1 MPDNDFPMGM
11 TEPYIPEVLPVL
23 PLKDTVI
30 YPHIIVPL
38 LITREEYVKL
48 IDDALTADRLVA
60 AMASKEEVETP
71 EPSQIYDIGTAAAII
86 RMLKLPDGS
95 MQLFVQGVQR
105 IRIVEYV
112 ESQPYLKAKVEK
124 AQEIIEESVELEG
137 IARNVLTQFKKM
149 ISLAPYLPN
158 EIFIAAMN
166 IAEPNNL
173 ADFIAS
179 NINIDLEEK
188 QELLEA
194 LDVKDRLEKLTVFLN
209 KEIEILEIG
218 SKIQSEVQ
226 TEMSKSQREYFLR
239 EQLKAIQKE
248 LGEVDERTLEINEFR
263 EKIEQSGMPEGARK
277 EAEREMDRL
286 AKMPVAAA
294 EYTVART
301 YLEWLTSLPWNLSTE
316 DNLDIKRA
324 RKVLDE
330 DHYDL
335 DKVKDRIVEYLA
347 VRKLKEDMKGPIF
360 CFVGPPGVGKTSL
373 GQSIA
378 RALGR
383 KFVRISLGGM
393 HDEAEIRGHRRTYIG
408 ALPGRI
414 VRGIQRAGSNNPVFM
429 LDEVDKIGADF
440 RGDPASALL
449 EVLDPEQNHS
459 FSDHY
464 LDVDFDLSKVMFITT
479 ANTPIPIHPA
489 LLDRM
494 EVLELPG
501 YTEVEKVHIALDHLL
516 PRQFEFHGLKKSQ
529 IAISEGA
536 LSAIIRSYTREAGV
550 RNLEREIATVCRKVA
565 KDIASG
571 KRRSRKIT
579 EKDLHELLGPSRF
592 RFEVLE
598 EADEVGVAT
607 GLAWTEAGGDVLFV
621 ESQVMPGDGD
631 LILTGKLG
639 DVMQESAKA
648 ALTYCRSVAD
658 RYGVESG
665 FFKNND
671 MHVHVPAGAIP
682 KDGPSAGVTIAT
694 ALMSS
699 ITQRKVR
706 KEVGMTGEITLRGKV
721 LPIGGLKEKVLAAH
735 RAGVKKVIIPE
746 ENQKYLEE
754 IPAFIRRD
762 LKFVPV
768 KHIEEVF
775 KIALHPDGKA
785 SGTKAAKTAAAV
797 AEKRPAVKKASK
809 TSKPAAKKAPKPAAK
824 KASKTSKPA
833 TKKASKTS
841 KPAAKKAPKPA
852 AKKASKTSKPA
863 AKKASKPA
871 AKKAVARKGR
881 AAKKA

>member
-1 MPDNDFPMGM
+1 MPDSDFPMGM
-11 TEPYIPEVLPVL
+11 TEPYIPEILPVL

-38 LITREEYVKL
+38 LITREELVQL

-60 AMASKEEVETP
+60 AVASKEEVESP
-71 EPSQIYDIGTAAAII
+71 EPEQIYDIGTAAAII
-86 RMLKLPDGS
+86 RMLKMPDGS

-112 ESQPYLKAKVEK
+112 EKEPYLKAKVEK
-124 AQEIIEESVELEG
+124 VKENIEETVEVEG
-137 IARNVLTQFKKM
+137 LARNVLAQFKKM
-149 ISLAPYLPN
+149 VSMAPYLPN
-158 EIFIAAMN
+158 EIFVAAMN
-166 IAEPNNL
+166 INEPNNL

-179 NINIDLEEK
+179 NINITLEEK
-188 QELLEA
+188 QDLLEA
-194 LDVKDRLEKLTVFLN
+194 LDVKDRLEKLTLFLN
-209 KEIEILEIG
+209 KELEILEIG
-218 SKIQSEVQ
+218 SKIQSQVQ
-226 TEMSKSQREYFLR
+226 TEMTKSQREYFLR

-248 LGEVDERTLEINEFR
+248 LGEVDERTMEINEFR
-263 EKIEQSGMPEGARK
+263 EKIEQSGMPDEAVK
-277 EAEREMDRL
+277 EAERELDRL

-316 DNLDIKRA
+316 DNLDIERA
-324 RKVLDE
+324 REVLDE

-335 DKVKDRIVEYLA
+335 DKVKERIIEYLA
-347 VRKLKEDMKGPIF
+347 VRKLKKDMKGPIL
-360 CFVGPPGVGKTSL
+360 CFVGAPGVGKTSL

-414 VRGIQRAGSNNPVFM
+414 IQGIRKAGSNNPVFM

-440 RGDPASALL
+440 RGDPAAALL
-449 EVLDPEQNHS
+449 EVLDPEQNHT

-464 LDVDFDLSKVMFITT
+464 LDVPFDLSKVMFITT
-479 ANTPIPIHPA
+479 ANTPIPVHPA

-501 YTEVEKVHIALDHLL
+501 YTEVEKVHIAVDHLI
-516 PRQFEFHGLKKSQ
+516 PRQLEEHGLKKSQ
-529 IAISEGA
+529 LQFSEEA
-536 LSAIIRSYTREAGV
+536 LSGIIRGYTREAGV
-550 RNLEREIATVCRKVA
+550 RNLEREIASICRKIA
-565 KDIASG
+565 KDIATG
-571 KRRSRKIT
+571 KRKSKKINQR
-579 EKDLHELLGPSRF
+579 DLHDLLGPSKF

-607 GLAWTEAGGDVLFV
+607 GLAWTESGGDVLFV
-621 ESQVMPGDGD
+621 ESQVMPGDGE

-648 ALTYCRSVAD
+648 ALTYCRSIAD
-658 RYGVESG
+658 RYGVEPD

-682 KDGPSAGVTIAT
+682 KDGPSAGVTMAT

-699 ITQRKVR
+699 IIQRKVR

-721 LPIGGLKEKVLAAH
+721 LPIGGLKEKILAAH
-735 RAGVKKVIIPE
+735 RSGVKMVIIPE
-746 ENQKYLEE
+746 DNEKYLEE
-754 IPAFIRRD
+754 IPDFIRKD
-762 LKFVPV
+762 LEFVPV
-768 KHIEEVF
+768 KHVDEVL
-775 KIALHPDGKA
+775 KIALYPDGKA
-785 SGTKAAKTAAAV
+785 VKKPARKAASSSGTSRTAANKKAAK
-797 AEKRPAVKKASK
+797 KKV
-809 TSKPAAKKAPKPAAK
+809 AKK
-824 KASKTSKPA
+824 
-833 TKKASKTS
+833 
-841 KPAAKKAPKPA
+841 
-852 AKKASKTSKPA
+852 
-863 AKKASKPA
+863 
-871 AKKAVARKGR
+871 KG
-881 AAKKA
+881 KSGK